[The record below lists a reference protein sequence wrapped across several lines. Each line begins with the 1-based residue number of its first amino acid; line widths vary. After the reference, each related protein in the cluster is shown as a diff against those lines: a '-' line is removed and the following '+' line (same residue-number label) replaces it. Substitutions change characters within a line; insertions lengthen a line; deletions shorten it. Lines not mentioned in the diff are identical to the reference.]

1 MVRTFKGTRKMTYV
15 QTCRAVEKQH
25 ADLDNAKATGQAPF
39 KAGNASG
46 VSSQR
51 NGGLTQD

>member
-1 MVRTFKGTRKMTYV
+1 MV
-15 QTCRAVEKQH
+15 QTYRTVGKQQ
-25 ADLDNAKATGQAPF
+25 ADLDNAQAPS

-51 NGGLTQD
+51 NGGLTQY

>member
-1 MVRTFKGTRKMTYV
+1 MTYV
-15 QTCRAVEKQH
+15 QTCRDVEKQH